1 MHSKLEKV
9 TDDVPT
15 HTHTWNQPVDSRVQ
29 MVLLLRLQIRFRVEA
44 LDYDF
49 ICT

>member
-15 HTHTWNQPVDSRVQ
+15 HTHVEPASGFPCADGAVVAVADQIPSRGFG
-29 MVLLLRLQIRFRVEA
+29 L
-44 LDYDF
+44 
-49 ICT
+49 